1 MEKGFQVKPIGF
13 VRSGRGFSRVSILP
27 EYGEGLDGVETF
39 THIILLCWM
48 HMARRDVLKVRP
60 RPRPGVLCGVFAT
73 RSPSRPNPI
82 GVYVAKLLERRELD
96 LYISSIDAY
105 DGTPVLDI
113 KPYIAGIDSVPDA
126 GLGLFDE
133 KTRYKQAG
141 EGI

>member
-1 MEKGFQVKPIGF
+1 MKPVSQVFQVKPIGY
-13 VRSGRGFSRVSILP
+13 VRNGRGFSKVSILP

-60 RPRPGVLCGVFAT
+60 RPRPEIVCGVFAT

-82 GVYVAKLLERRELD
+82 GVYVCKLLKRTGLD
-96 LYISSIDAY
+96 LYISPIDAY

-113 KPYIAGIDSVPDA
+113 KPYTPQLDKKVKIGDKQNIGID
-126 GLGLFDE
+126 
-133 KTRYKQAG
+133 K
-141 EGI
+141 